1 MVTLTALAL
10 VAPVMA
16 AAPDNDDI
24 ADALALVEGVER
36 WADLTDA
43 TTEVGEDLCEDGPT
57 AWWSFTAPAAGDYVS
72 YATGANFDTAV
83 GWSADLTTTSGVCPD
98 DASDSYDAIEAA
110 LSLANGEQEYVQL
123 GPYAGESRGSGG
135 VGVAR
140 LHAADDAFADRS
152 ALTFR
157 AGAPSAVRGVDLT
170 GTETVEA
177 GEPVACGTEAF
188 NGSAWMSFTPPT
200 TGAWMIEV
208 KSRTEVDLAIYTGTS
223 LASLD
228 LLACTVGYRN
238 ALGIELE
245 AGTSYAIQLHAD
257 NNKPAVV
264 RAEYAGRMRGMAQ
277 LVSDDGVVGVTSS
290 VALVD
295 GHPAIAFYDSDD
307 DELRYAERSADGVWS
322 DVLVDADGGGTSTN
336 VGREI
341 DMVVLADGRPAIAFY
356 DSDDDE
362 LRYAERSA
370 DGVWSDVLV
379 DADGDGTSTNVGYD
393 LAMIVLAN
401 GEPAIAYQDRTER
414 SLRYAERSGG
424 VWSDVLVDDDGDGT
438 STNVGD
444 DLAMALYDGE
454 PAIAYSDSTNS
465 EKRLATRSAGT
476 WSESLILG
484 PETLPEGDVTNGADS
499 QPDLVVRPDG
509 KLAIVIQDNEIGH
522 THYGVMTGATWDMQH
537 ILSNRLLA
545 EIGWEG
551 TVKLDYD
558 GAGDPVVHWQDDN
571 SSYQVGVSTWR
582 DGEWVEEI
590 GVPHLSDPKDHDGV
604 IDHSA
609 ADFDTLLMPDGRI
622 GRTAYD
628 AETDSLWWVEDRFR
642 VCPDDATPFTDVDPG
657 SFAKDDIPCIY
668 GLAVTT
674 GTSPAEYSP
683 DDFVTRE
690 QMAAF
695 MARLYRK
702 LTGEECSGGAHPFTD
717 IDAGSFAKDDI
728 PCIFGLGM
736 TTGTSPTLYSPDDF
750 VTREQMAAF
759 VARLYRL
766 VTDAGCSGGAHPFTD
781 IDAGSFAKDD
791 IPCIFGVG
799 ITTGTSP
806 TLYSPDDFVTRE
818 QMAAFMARFWRTEAG
833 TPS

>member
-1 MVTLTALAL
+1 MWTKQGLVATIVVTLTALAL

-43 TTEVGEDLCEDGPT
+43 TTEVGEDLCDDGPT

-72 YATGANFDTAV
+72 YATGANFDTEV
-83 GWSADLTTTSGVCPD
+83 GWSADLTTGSGDCPD
-98 DASDSYDAIEAA
+98 DASDSYDAIEVA

-123 GPYAGESRGSGG
+123 GHNTGESRGSGG

-208 KSRTEVDLAIYTGTS
+208 KSYDEVDLAIYTGTS

-228 LLACTVGYRN
+228 LLACTVGWRN

-245 AGTSYAIQLHAD
+245 AGTSYAIQLHD
-257 NNKPAVV
+257 DGNEPAVV

-277 LVSDDGVVGVTSS
+277 LVSDDGDVGVTSS

-295 GHPAIAFYDSDD
+295 GHPAIAFYDDD
-307 DELRYAERSADGVWS
+307 DNE
-322 DVLVDADGGGTSTN
+322 
-336 VGREI
+336 
-341 DMVVLADGRPAIAFY
+341 
-356 DSDDDE
+356 
-362 LRYAERSA
+362 
-370 DGVWSDVLV
+370 
-379 DADGDGTSTNVGYD
+379 
-393 LAMIVLAN
+393 
-401 GEPAIAYQDRTER
+401 
-414 SLRYAERSGG
+414 LRYAERSGG

-438 STNVGD
+438 SSLVGLE
-444 DLAMALYDGE
+444 LAMALYDGE
-454 PAIAYSDSTNS
+454 PAIAYSDSSNN
-465 EKRLATRSAGT
+465 EMRLATRSAGT

-484 PETLPEGDVTNGADS
+484 PETLSGGDVTEAADS

-509 KLAIVIQDNEIGH
+509 KLAIVIQDDDNGH

-545 EIGWEG
+545 ELGWNAS
-551 TVKLDYD
+551 VKLDYD
-558 GAGDPVVHWQDDN
+558 GAGDPVVHWLDN
-571 SSYQVGVSTWR
+571 NNSTHVGVSTWR

-590 GVPHLSDPKDHDGV
+590 GVPHLSDPKDHDGI

-609 ADFDTLLMPDGRI
+609 SDFDTLLMPDGRI

-695 MARLYRK
+695 
-702 LTGEECSGGAHPFTD
+702 
-717 IDAGSFAKDDI
+717 
-728 PCIFGLGM
+728 
-736 TTGTSPTLYSPDDF
+736 
-750 VTREQMAAF
+750 

-766 VTDAGCSGGAHPFTD
+766 VTDVGCSGGAHPFTD